1 MPKPISARKKH
12 SVRGSKSG
20 RPIMTLLDL
29 LGRRWTLRI
38 LWELRERSLTS
49 RALRSACDEASPTVL
64 QARLSELRQAGLVEL
79 LPGYGY
85 RLTAIGKELL
95 ENFLPLHRFAARWSK
110 GIVSTDATATLGVAV
125 PPHVKGRPPGR
136 GSATKLGHA

>member
-1 MPKPISARKKH
+1 VPKPISAMKKH
-12 SVRGSKSG
+12 GVRGSKSG
-20 RPIMTLLDL
+20 RPIMILLDL

-79 LPGYGY
+79 LPSYGY

-110 GIVSTDATATLGVAV
+110 GNRFD
-125 PPHVKGRPPGR
+125 
-136 GSATKLGHA
+136 